1 MALEMYVVSPR
12 KLSSIAEWQNAAD
25 DLQFPIKFSSEIQFE
40 SVQGFLPVIWKG
52 RNTGFEC
59 NHWTVEDIR
68 ESVGDLKFES
78 NFKYVLAFRWI
89 GDFSELVSAL
99 QAAAAY
105 AVATDGVVFDCEG
118 GELNSANR
126 SVDIARETEVAL
138 PELEAAMNKALDEF
152 RPKK

>member
-12 KLSSIAEWQNAAD
+12 KLSSISEWQNAAD
-25 DLQFPIKFSSEIQFE
+25 ELQFPIKFSSEVQFE
-40 SVQGFLPVIWKG
+40 NVKGFLPVIWKG

-59 NHWTVEDIR
+59 NHWAVEDVT
-68 ESVGDLKFES
+68 EAVGDLKLES
-78 NFKYVLAFRWI
+78 KFKYALAFRWI

-105 AVATDGVVFDCEG
+105 AVATEGAVFDCEG

-126 SVDIARETEVAL
+126 AVEIARETEVAL
-138 PELEAAMNKALDEF
+138 PQLEAAMSKGLDEF